1 MSHEA
6 PASAARNSALK
17 EEARRKC
24 VFCLIKMRSVGR
36 IAVRTGNHT
45 KQILEQIYLMR
56 SQVVEIAAAR
66 NIRLQ
71 SPRHF
76 LAALKVEIAR
86 RNREAYLH
94 IYHITDGSALD
105 NLLYLL
111 EIRKITAIVS
121 HKAWNTRLLADAVDA
136 DAVVVARS
144 QRFLYVARFA
154 RTHRHDGEGGVRRR
168 WRGDVNSIHIGVFY
182 QLRCIR
188 VPFAHMMALSIAA
201 CLVLA
206 SAHHSHHLR
215 TLHFVESRSAL
226 LFGYFSAADKSPIN
240 LFHSLLVYS
249 LPKDYSPASD
259 LLISSI

>member
-6 PASAARNSALK
+6 PASAARNSTLK
-17 EEARRKC
+17 EEARRERI
-24 VFCLIKMRSVGR
+24 FSLIKMRSVGR

-86 RNREAYLH
+86 RNREAHLNIH
-94 IYHITDGSALD
+94 HVTDGSALD

-111 EIRKITAIVS
+111 EVRKITAIVS
-121 HKAWNTRLLADAVDA
+121 YEAGNTRLLADAVDA
-136 DAVVVARS
+136 DAVVVARC
-144 QRFLYVARFA
+144 QRFLYIAGFA
-154 RTHRHDGEGGVRRR
+154 RMHRHDGEDGMRRR

-182 QLRCIR
+182 QFRCIR

-215 TLHFVESRSAL
+215 TLHFVESRSAF
-226 LFGYFSAADKSPIN
+226 LFGYFSAADKSPVY